1 MTKAKT
7 ISLFW
12 DNTLHAITP
21 DKDGRYSL
29 TQLWDTVGH
38 SMKHRPSLW
47 LENDKTKQLVNEY
60 DLKEGNPAL
69 RIVRGRGDRGA
80 GTWAIEPL
88 VYAYASWISAEF
100 YKAVLDAFTAAV
112 AGNMVKV
119 KEIVRTAV
127 HYSNWRRY
135 RLVIT

>member
-12 DNTLHAITP
+12 NNTLHTVVPNDDGMYNLNGLHVVSGYARSKAPSEWTRHNQAIELIE
-21 DKDGRYSL
+21 KYS
-29 TQLWDTVGH
+29 
-38 SMKHRPSLW
+38 KP
-47 LENDKTKQLVNEY
+47 
-60 DLKEGNPAL
+60 GNPGL
-69 RIVRGRGDRGA
+69 QVRRGNTANR
-80 GTWAIEPL
+80 GTWAIEEL
-88 VYAYASWISAEF
+88 VYAYASWLSAEF